1 MFSLNCK
8 GRLISLEKP
17 QVMGIINITPDS
29 FFSESRQMEV
39 SSALRQ
45 AEKMME
51 EGACFLDIGGQST
64 RPGATRIG
72 EIEEQKRVLP
82 VIEAIYNRF
91 PETCISIDTFYA
103 SVAKSAVEAGAC
115 LVNDVS
121 AGLIDVGM
129 LDTVSALGVPYICM
143 HMKGTPQNM
152 QQNPHYD
159 DVVRETLDFFIA
171 RLAECRQAG
180 IKDLIADPGFGFGK
194 TIAHN
199 FSLISKFDVFGML
212 DVPLLMGISR
222 KSTIYKTL
230 NISASEALNGST
242 VLHTIGLLKGANILR
257 VHDVKEAVEAVKL
270 VREVSYAK

>member
-1 MFSLNCK
+1 MNCK